1 MPAFD
6 GCYGQGCELLV
17 FQWAFGLNLTDDI
30 LTEKKRDDLDEDSLQ
45 RLQRPSSFLRC
56 HITNGW
62 LISQGPGK

>member
-30 LTEKKRDDLDEDSLQ
+30 LTEKKEMIWTKIRSKDSKGQ
-45 RLQRPSSFLRC
+45 VHF
-56 HITNGW
+56 
-62 LISQGPGK
+62 